1 MDLVFFGIQG
11 SGKGTQAKTL
21 AAELKYYIFEAGGE
35 LRKIK
40 ASGTDLGEL
49 VKKYIDNGELVPFE
63 IIMEVV
69 NEAVAAV
76 PDDQK
81 ILFDGI
87 PRDEDQMNAFDKILS
102 DAGRQIRC
110 VHILLDKDE
119 AVERIKGRAEIEGRA
134 DDADQ
139 EKVLRRMDLFSEK
152 TMPVIAEYESAG
164 KVIEIDGKGSV
175 EEIYARIKDGIAD
188 LN

>member
-11 SGKGTQAKTL
+11 SGKGTQAKML
-21 AAELKYYIFEAGGE
+21 AEELRLYIFEAGGE

-40 ASGTDLGEL
+40 ASGSELGET
-49 VKKYIDNGELVPFE
+49 VKTYIDNGELVPFE

-76 PDDQK
+76 PADQK

-87 PRDEDQMNAFDKILS
+87 PRDEDQMRGFDQILHDS
-102 DAGRQIRC
+102 GREFQC

-119 AVERIKGRAEIEGRA
+119 AIKRIKGRAEQEGRA

-139 EKVLRRMDLFSEK
+139 EKVLRRMDLFVEK
-152 TMPVIAEYESAG
+152 TMPVIETYKAAG
-164 KVIEIDGKGSV
+164 NVIEIDGKGSV
-175 EEIYARIKDGIAD
+175 EEIYERIREEVIA
-188 LN
+188 

>member
-21 AAELKYYIFEAGGE
+21 AEEFGYYIFEAGGE

-40 ASGTDLGEL
+40 ASGTELGEL

-76 PDDQK
+76 P
-81 ILFDGI
+81 
-87 PRDEDQMNAFDKILS
+87 
-102 DAGRQIRC
+102 
-110 VHILLDKDE
+110 
-119 AVERIKGRAEIEGRA
+119 A
-134 DDADQ
+134 DPTTITL
-139 EKVLRRMDLFSEK
+139 V
-152 TMPVIAEYESAG
+152 
-164 KVIEIDGKGSV
+164 
-175 EEIYARIKDGIAD
+175 
-188 LN
+188 